1 MSSIFCS
8 LFHCAFDTIVCIVI
22 YYINF
27 YSSDNILI
35 NAKKRI
41 KQNKKKWM
49 YLKKKFVNNF
59 QNLIA
64 TANQD
69 KLLDLY

>member
-8 LFHCAFDTIVCIVI
+8 LLLCAFDSMLCIVI

-27 YSSDNILI
+27 YSAENILI

-41 KQNKKKWM
+41 KQNKKYM
-49 YLKKKFVNNF
+49 FLKKKFVNNF
-59 QNLIA
+59 Q
-64 TANQD
+64 TS
-69 KLLDLY
+69 